1 MYLKQVVNLTEY
13 SRSGGCGCKIPPN
26 ILDKILK
33 NLKNNFLPKEI
44 SVGVKNSDDAAVYT
58 LDKNKSLVLT
68 TDFFVPIVDNP
79 KHFGQI
85 SAANAISDIYAM
97 GGQPIM
103 ALSILGIP
111 TNEIKV
117 SVLKKIIDGAGNICS
132 KAGIVI
138 AGGHTIELKEP
149 IFGLVVLGIVKTK
162 RLKKNNNSKID
173 DHLILTKPVGLGI
186 YASAIK
192 KKKIS
197 KSEYKEFI
205 SITTQLNEIGIKLSK
220 LKEVNALTDVTGFGL
235 LGHLSEV
242 CIASK
247 VSAEIEAEKI
257 PFLSSVKKFIL
268 SDIFTGASLRNW
280 EHYKRRILLK
290 SSNNNFYKKL
300 LTDPQTSGGLII
312 SVKKQKSKEIIK
324 ILKKHKFVYA
334 DIIGKIKK
342 YDEKH
347 LITVI

>member
-1 MYLKQVVNLTEY
+1 MVNLTEF
-13 SRSGGCGCKIPPN
+13 SKSGGCGCKIPPN
-26 ILDKILK
+26 LLDKIIK
-33 NLKNNFLPKEI
+33 NLKNNFLPEKI

-58 LDKNKSLVLT
+58 LDKKNSLVLT

-79 KHFGQI
+79 RHFGQI

-97 GGQPIM
+97 GGKPIM

-111 TNEIKV
+111 TKEIKV
-117 SVLKKIIDGAGNICS
+117 SVLKKIIDGAGTICS

-149 IFGLVVLGIVKTK
+149 MFGLVVLGIIKNK
-162 RLKKNNNSKID
+162 HLKKNNSSQIG

-192 KKKIS
+192 KKKLS
-197 KSEYKEFI
+197 KLEYKEFI
-205 SITTQLNEIGIKLSK
+205 NTTTQLNEIGIKLSK
-220 LKEVNALTDVTGFGL
+220 LKEVNALTDVTGFGV
-235 LGHLSEV
+235 LGHLTEV

-247 VSAEIEAEKI
+247 LSAEIEAEKI
-257 PFLSSVKKFIL
+257 PVLNSVKKFIL
-268 SDIFTGASLRNW
+268 SDIFTGASQRNW
-280 EHYKRRILLK
+280 EYYKKRIFMK

-312 SVKKQKSKEIIK
+312 SVKKQKSLEIIK
-324 ILKKHKFVYA
+324 ILKEHRFAKA
-334 DIIGKIKK
+334 EIIGKTKK
-342 YDEKH
+342 YNEKR

>member
-1 MYLKQVVNLTEY
+1 MVNLTEY
-13 SRSGGCGCKIPPN
+13 SKSGGCGCKIPPS
-26 ILDKILK
+26 ILNKILK

-58 LDKNKSLVLT
+58 LDKNKSLILT

-79 KHFGQI
+79 RHFGQI

-138 AGGHTIELKEP
+138 AGGHTIELNEP

-162 RLKKNNNSKID
+162 LLKKNNNSKVD
-173 DHLILTKPVGLGI
+173 DRLILTKPLGLGI

-192 KKKIS
+192 KKKNI
-197 KSEYKEFI
+197 
-205 SITTQLNEIGIKLSK
+205 
-220 LKEVNALTDVTGFGL
+220 
-235 LGHLSEV
+235 
-242 CIASK
+242 
-247 VSAEIEAEKI
+247 
-257 PFLSSVKKFIL
+257 
-268 SDIFTGASLRNW
+268 
-280 EHYKRRILLK
+280 
-290 SSNNNFYKKL
+290 
-300 LTDPQTSGGLII
+300 
-312 SVKKQKSKEIIK
+312 
-324 ILKKHKFVYA
+324 
-334 DIIGKIKK
+334 
-342 YDEKH
+342 
-347 LITVI
+347 